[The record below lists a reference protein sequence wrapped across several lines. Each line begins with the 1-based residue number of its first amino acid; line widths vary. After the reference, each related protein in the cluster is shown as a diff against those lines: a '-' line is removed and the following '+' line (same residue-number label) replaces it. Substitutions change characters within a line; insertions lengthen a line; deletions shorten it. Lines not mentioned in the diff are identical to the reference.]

1 MLAGSGS
8 NAGERKPCARDRCIA
23 GPCGDLR
30 RYPSAEVAAAFSPFH
45 CGERTGRR
53 SSSTAALAQSPGA
66 SFRAAPLVA
75 RDNTAGSP
83 TPGEGSISRAKAF
96 SGARTCQPADNPSPP
111 NRDSHR
117 ELEPEKAP
125 IAISTERSELDQE
138 SQSITELDQIPVA
151 QPALPINTEILT
163 DDDIIPLQ
171 QQSLEGSHHDTIVS
185 PALFEAH
192 GNSECPS
199 VEGDDELTQAFSELA
214 PVTSNGS
221 PNTSQ
226 LNSGAS
232 IETDYDHPAVSQQIP
247 HLEKIEA
254 TSDATSDIKSVAEV
268 PFAPHRRARL
278 QQQF

>member
-1 MLAGSGS
+1 MEQDRGTLTSPVLA
-8 NAGERKPCARDRCIA
+8 P
-23 GPCGDLR
+23 
-30 RYPSAEVAAAFSPFH
+30 H
-45 CGERTGRR
+45 
-53 SSSTAALAQSPGA
+53 
-66 SFRAAPLVA
+66 
-75 RDNTAGSP
+75 
-83 TPGEGSISRAKAF
+83 
-96 SGARTCQPADNPSPP
+96 PSPP

-226 LNSGAS
+226 RRMVNFSLEISG
-232 IETDYDHPAVSQQIP
+232 VKVQ
-247 HLEKIEA
+247 
-254 TSDATSDIKSVAEV
+254 VR
-268 PFAPHRRARL
+268 FRRARWRCPRPGTTFFGRNYRPRL
-278 QQQF
+278 LLAEIVQSRQIRLRDLRPHRYDAKGVRVEIPACLRITLGPASDPIDIQKVFGARRQLE